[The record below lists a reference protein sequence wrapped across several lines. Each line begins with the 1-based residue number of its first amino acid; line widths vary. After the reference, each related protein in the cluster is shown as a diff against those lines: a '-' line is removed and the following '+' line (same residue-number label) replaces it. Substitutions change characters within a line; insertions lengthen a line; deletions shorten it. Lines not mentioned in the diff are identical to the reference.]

1 MELVFSVAPG
11 DFQSLMDQL
20 TFNSGSGLQRDCAT
34 ITVGSDTILEDDESF
49 SVVLTTTDPDVTIS
63 PNTAVV
69 TITDDGSKLT
79 SLVITITDGASQ
91 R

>member
-34 ITVGSDTILEDDESF
+34 ITVGSDTILEDDER
-49 SVVLTTTDPDVTIS
+49 LLC
-63 PNTAVV
+63 
-69 TITDDGSKLT
+69 GS
-79 SLVITITDGASQ
+79 DHH
-91 R
+91 